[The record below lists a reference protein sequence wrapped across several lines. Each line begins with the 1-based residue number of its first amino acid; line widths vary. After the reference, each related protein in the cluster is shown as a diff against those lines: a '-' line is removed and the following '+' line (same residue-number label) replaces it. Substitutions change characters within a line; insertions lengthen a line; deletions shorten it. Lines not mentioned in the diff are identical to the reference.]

1 MCGSGVNLTG
11 RKGGERQSSL
21 PTHLDL
27 EGSQGAIW
35 FCEISQVSLEIIGL
49 LGIVTCYRCVLL
61 FHNCPQELSITEE
74 RIVTNSYQIATCRLL
89 GAELHPLMYLLI
101 HFPLLIS

>member
-27 EGSQGAIW
+27 EGSQGATW

-49 LGIVTCYRCVLL
+49 LGRVTCYRCVLL

-74 RIVTNSYQIATCRLL
+74 RIVTNSYQLAACRLL
-89 GAELHPLMYLLI
+89 GAELHPLMHLLI